1 MKILIVIIVVLSAFI
16 GTGIIRLIIK
26 QLIRKYGIL
35 KNLQKLMPLAGLIA
49 WLIILFWAV
58 NYLFN
63 DKSYYYVIIISI
75 IVVLSLTIGWF
86 LLKDIIAGI
95 IFRIQNNYSHGEYV
109 QFGEISGQL
118 DEMLLTHISVHTKDG
133 KSIKIPYSKL
143 SNEIISLKLETK
155 SYENNRFIMDIS
167 RKFPREETENIILD
181 LLNKSPWR
189 LGSTLPSIKF
199 LDMDK
204 DHYSIEVQVQ
214 VRNQK
219 HLNHI
224 QDNLLKRFS

>member
-1 MKILIVIIVVLSAFI
+1 MFEIFKLILIVSLISLI
-16 GTGIIRLIIK
+16 GTGF
-26 QLIRKYGIL
+26 L
-35 KNLQKLMPLAGLIA
+35 KMFVFDQI
-49 WLIILFWAV
+49 
-58 NYLFN
+58 FN

-167 RKFPREETENIILD
+167 RKFPREETENIIFD

-189 LGSTLPSIKF
+189 LGNTLPLIKF